1 MTPTS
6 DKPLKELAPPRP
18 GASAPARV
26 PLLSAL
32 RWGYLGLILFFIY
45 LPITLLIVNSFN
57 ASRYGNNWKGFTFK
71 WYERLFDNEAL
82 MDAAWHSLTI
92 AIVAA
97 TVATIIGTLAAV
109 ALQRYQFRGKA
120 ALSSMV
126 FVSMLTPDIVMAISL
141 LIIFIALGV
150 QLGFVSLLIAHIT
163 FCLPFVIVTVYSRL
177 QGFDMKMLEAARDLG
192 ASESRVFFK
201 IILPLAVPA
210 VAAGWLLSFTLSL
223 DDVIVSSFVTGPG
236 YEVLPLRVYSMV
248 RVGVSPEVNAISTLL
263 LLASLLLVLFS
274 QLLLHSRGSLK

>member
-1 MTPTS
+1 MTQTF
-6 DKPLKELAPPRP
+6 KYLKWGWLA
-18 GASAPARV
+18 
-26 PLLSAL
+26 
-32 RWGYLGLILFFIY
+32 LILFFIY
-45 LPITLLIVNSFN
+45 LPITLLVVNSFN
-57 ASRYGNNWKGFTFK
+57 ESRYGTSWKGFTFK
-71 WYERLFDNEAL
+71 WYERLFDNQAL

-97 TVATIIGTLAAV
+97 TVATAIGTLSAV
-109 ALQRYQFRGKA
+109 ALHRYQFKGKA

-126 FVSMLTPDIVMAISL
+126 FISMLTPDIVMAISL
-141 LIIFIALGV
+141 LIIFIALGIK
-150 QLGFVSLLIAHIT
+150 LGFVSLLIAHIT
-163 FCLPFVIVTVYSRL
+163 FCLPFVIVSVYSRL
-177 QGFDMKMLEAARDLG
+177 RGFDMKMLEAARDLG
-192 ASESRVFFK
+192 ASESRIFLK

-263 LLASLLLVLFS
+263 LLVSLILVLVS
-274 QLLLHSRGSLK
+274 QLLLHTRGSVR